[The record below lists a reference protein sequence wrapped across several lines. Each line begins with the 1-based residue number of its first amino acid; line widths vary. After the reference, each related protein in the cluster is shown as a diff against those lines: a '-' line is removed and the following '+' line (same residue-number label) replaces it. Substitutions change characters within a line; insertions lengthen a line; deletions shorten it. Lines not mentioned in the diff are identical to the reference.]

1 MGLGADAK
9 DHCYLTTVVTIN
21 GAIDLYDLF
30 MATST
35 LRANANPKNS
45 DPAALDGITRREFL
59 NYVWAASMMLAM
71 AGSATAATLFAM
83 PRWDLNRLRAYFI
96 ARGELPQANTPPK
109 FYKPDDG
116 LGIWLVN
123 VDDKLYA
130 HANIC
135 THLAC
140 KCLVW
145 DDNAKIFACPAHGA
159 QYMANGNYRAGP
171 APRGLDRFNY
181 GLFNQ
186 NKRLMTSTRQG
197 EALNLAHYPDAT
209 GVQIYPENLVLGKL
223 RN

>member
-1 MGLGADAK
+1 
-9 DHCYLTTVVTIN
+9 
-21 GAIDLYDLF
+21 
-30 MATST
+30 MAAST
-35 LRANANPKNS
+35 LQANPNPKNS
-45 DPAALDGITRREFL
+45 VLVPLDDITRREFL

-71 AGSATAATLFAM
+71 AGSVTVATLFAM
-83 PRWDLNRLRAYFI
+83 PRGDTNRLRAYFI
-96 ARGELPQANTPPK
+96 GRGALPQANAPPQI
-109 FYKPDDG
+109 FRPDNS

-123 VDDKLYA
+123 VDEKLYA

-140 KCLVW
+140 KCLAW
-145 DDNAKIFACPAHGA
+145 DDNAKIFICPAHGA

-186 NKRLMTSTRQG
+186 NKRLMTRTQQG
-197 EALNLAHYPDAT
+197 EVLNLAQYPDAA

-223 RN
+223 RHY

>member
-1 MGLGADAK
+1 
-9 DHCYLTTVVTIN
+9 
-21 GAIDLYDLF
+21 
-30 MATST
+30 MATSIFQ
-35 LRANANPKNS
+35 ANANPKNS
-45 DPAALDGITRREFL
+45 TPVPLDGITRREFL

-83 PRWDLNRLRAYFI
+83 PRWSANKLRAYFI
-96 ARGELPQANTPPK
+96 GRDVLPQANTPPK

-123 VDDKLYA
+123 IDDKLYA

-145 DDNAKIFACPAHGA
+145 DENAKNFFCLAHGA
-159 QYMANGNYRAGP
+159 QYLANGNYRGGP
-171 APRGLDRFNY
+171 PQRGLDHFDY
-181 GLFNQ
+181 GLLDH
-186 NKRLMTSTRQG
+186 NKKLMANTRQG
-197 EALNLAHYPDAT
+197 EVLNLAHYPDAA

>member
-1 MGLGADAK
+1 
-9 DHCYLTTVVTIN
+9 
-21 GAIDLYDLF
+21 
-30 MATST
+30 MATSILQT
-35 LRANANPKNS
+35 NAKPLNS
-45 DPAALDGITRREFL
+45 APPPLDVITRREFL
-59 NYVWAASMMLAM
+59 NYVWAASMLLAM

-83 PRWDLNRLRAYFI
+83 PRFNWERLRKYFI
-96 ARGELPQANTPPK
+96 GWDGIPASNTSPIL
-109 FYKPDDG
+109 FKPTEG

-140 KCLVW
+140 KCLHW
-145 DDNAKIFACPAHGA
+145 DENAKIFACPAHGA

-171 APRGLDRFNY
+171 APRGLDHFDY
-181 GLFNQ
+181 GLLDR
-186 NKRLMTSTRQG
+186 NKKLMAITRQG
-197 EALNLAHYPDAT
+197 EALNLMHYPDVA